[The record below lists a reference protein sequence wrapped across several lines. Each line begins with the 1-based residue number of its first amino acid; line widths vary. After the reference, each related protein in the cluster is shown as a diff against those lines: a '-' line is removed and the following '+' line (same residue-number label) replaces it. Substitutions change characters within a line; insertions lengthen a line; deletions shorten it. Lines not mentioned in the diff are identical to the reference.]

1 MPSLWINAKAVLRP
15 VKHSLENRLP
25 GRLKAAAPVVQ
36 AYLGGEYATRYTLVN
51 FPSLYSPQTAH
62 PCVYDVALY
71 GADGIRVGRRTLR
84 IEAFGSLEVRPEELF
99 GPNLPALGMFTARI
113 RAANPFTFAYKHLGV
128 VTSHFYAL
136 YADREGSSLAL
147 VHPQTLVNAPSGEK
161 MNWRSGYLLDAG
173 KIRKLVAI
181 QVNPTSQAVDVGL
194 HLVRAD
200 AAASHLCDQNGLI
213 PAMGSRK
220 VVWDLPAAGLTR
232 GLFSIAA
239 RGLPTN
245 NAKPILLTYF
255 ADGSFCG
262 MHA

>member
-1 MPSLWINAKAVLRP
+1 MPSLWINTKAALRP
-15 VKHSLENRLP
+15 LKRSLENRLP

-51 FPSLYSPQTAH
+51 FPSLYSPRTAH

-71 GADGIRVGRRTLR
+71 AADGVRVGRRALP
-84 IEAFGSLEVRPEELF
+84 IVAFGSVEVRPEELF
-99 GPNLPALGMFTARI
+99 GPNLPVLGMFTARI
-113 RAANPFTFAYKHLGV
+113 RAASPLTFAYKHLGL

-136 YADREGSSLAL
+136 YADREASSLAL
-147 VHPQTLVNAPSGEK
+147 VHPQTLVNAPSGEN

-181 QVNPTSQAVDVGL
+181 QINPTSQAVDVGL
-194 HLVRAD
+194 YLVRAEGRGD
-200 AAASHLCDQNGLI
+200 HLCDENGLI
-213 PAMGSRK
+213 PGMGSRK
-220 VVWDLPAAGLTR
+220 VVWDLPAAGLTH

-255 ADGSFCG
+255 ADGSFTG

>member
-1 MPSLWINAKAVLRP
+1 MSALWTHAKDVLRP
-15 VKHSLENRLP
+15 LKRSIGHRMP
-25 GRLKAAAPVVQ
+25 GRLKVAAPVVQ
-36 AYLGGEYATRYTLVN
+36 AYLGGEYETRYTLVN
-51 FPSLYSPQTAH
+51 FPSLYSPQTPQ

-71 GADGIRVGRRTLR
+71 ASDGECIGRRTLR
-84 IEAFGSLEVRPEELF
+84 INKFGSLEVRPKQLF
-99 GPNLPALGMFTARI
+99 GSNLPALGMFTARI
-113 RAANPFTFAYKHLGV
+113 RAAHPLVFAYKHLGT

-136 YADREGSSLAL
+136 YADRDGSSLAL
-147 VHPQTLVNAPSGEK
+147 VHPQTLVNAPRGEN
-161 MNWRSGYLLDAG
+161 MQWRSGYLLDAA

-181 QVNPTSQAVDVGL
+181 QVNPTHQAADVSL
-194 HLVRAD
+194 YLVREGAVS
-200 AAASHLCDQNGLI
+200 SHVAELEGRI

-220 VVWDLPAAGLTR
+220 VVWDLPATGMTE
-232 GLFSIAA
+232 GLFSVAA

>member
-1 MPSLWINAKAVLRP
+1 MSSLWITTKDVLRP
-15 VKHSLENRLP
+15 VKQSVERRLP

-62 PCVYDVALY
+62 PCVYEIALY
-71 GADGIRVGRRTLR
+71 DGGGSRVAGCNVR
-84 IEAFGSLEVRPEELF
+84 IAPFGSMEIRPEQVF
-99 GPNLPALGMFTARI
+99 GPDLPDVGMFTARI
-113 RAANPFTFAYKHLGV
+113 RPANPFTFAYKHLGV

-136 YADREGSSLAL
+136 YADRGGTSLAL
-147 VHPQTLVNAPSGEK
+147 VHPQTLVNAPPGE
-161 MNWRSGYLLDAG
+161 NIDWRSGYLLDAG

-181 QVNPTSQAVDVGL
+181 QVNPTRRAIDAGL
-194 HLVRAD
+194 FLVRAGEP
-200 AAASHLCDQNGLI
+200 AVHLADMDGMI

-220 VVWDLPAAGLTR
+220 VVWDLPVLGLT
-232 GLFSIAA
+232 GGMFSIAA
-239 RGLPTN
+239 RSLPTN

>member
-1 MPSLWINAKAVLRP
+1 MSSLWANAKDALRP
-15 VKHSLENRLP
+15 LKRSVERRMP

-36 AYLGGEYATRYTLVN
+36 AYLGAEYETRYTLVN
-51 FPSLYSPQTAH
+51 FPSLYSPQTPH
-62 PCVYDVALY
+62 PCLYDVALY
-71 GADGIRVGRRTLR
+71 ASDGQCIGRRTLR
-84 IEAFGSLEVRPEELF
+84 IEKFGSIEVRPQELF
-99 GPNLPALGMFTARI
+99 GSNLPALGMFTARI
-113 RAANPFTFAYKHLGV
+113 RATKPLTFAYKHLGT

-136 YADREGSSLAL
+136 YADRDGSSMVL
-147 VHPQTLVNAPSGEK
+147 VHPQTLVNAPHGEN
-161 MNWRSGYLLDAG
+161 MQWRSGYLLDAA

-181 QVNPTSQAVDVGL
+181 QVNPTPRAVDVGL
-194 HLVRAD
+194 YLVREGAG
-200 AAASHLCDQNGLI
+200 STHLGDRDGRI

-220 VVWDLPAAGLTR
+220 VAWDLPTLGMTQ
-232 GLFSIAA
+232 GLFSVAA